1 MSKHHQKT
9 AKKQHGR
16 VKRVGGKSCKMRGG
30 SCAGT
35 SGCGTM
41 SFGTSDMQMAKLN
54 SDMHGP
60 SNNATNLL
68 TGQSACG
75 MTGGKYPKKKR
86 GKKHGGS
93 GLTAIAVPAALVAAN
108 QMYSRKGRKGKS
120 MRRRRSMRGGH
131 VQYMPVAE

>member
-1 MSKHHQKT
+1 MPKHHQKT

-75 MTGGKYPKKKR
+75 MTGGKYHKKSR

-93 GLTAIAVPAALVAAN
+93 GLTAIAVPALLVAAN

-120 MRRRRSMRGGH
+120 MRRRRSMRVGGMAKK
-131 VQYMPVAE
+131 Y

>member
-1 MSKHHQKT
+1 MPKHHQKT

-75 MTGGKYPKKKR
+75 MTGGKYHKKRR

-93 GLTAIAVPAALVAAN
+93 GLTAIAVPALLVTAN
-108 QMYSRKGRKGKS
+108 QMYSRKGHKGKS
-120 MRRRRSMRGGH
+120 MRRRRSMRVGGMAKK
-131 VQYMPVAE
+131 Y

>member
-1 MSKHHQKT
+1 MPKHHQKT

-75 MTGGKYPKKKR
+75 MTGGKYHKKSR

-93 GLTAIAVPAALVAAN
+93 GLTAIAVPALLVAAN
-108 QMYSRKGRKGKS
+108 QMYSRKGRKGHKGKS
-120 MRRRRSMRGGH
+120 MRRRRSMRVGGMAKK
-131 VQYMPVAE
+131 Y